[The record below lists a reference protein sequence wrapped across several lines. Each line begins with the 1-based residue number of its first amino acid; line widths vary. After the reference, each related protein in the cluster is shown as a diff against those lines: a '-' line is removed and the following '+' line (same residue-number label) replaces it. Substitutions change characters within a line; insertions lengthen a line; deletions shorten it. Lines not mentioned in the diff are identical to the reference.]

1 MVGMRNSPA
10 AQPLAEVVLPQLQR
24 LPEPERLAPSPEFR
38 NRAANPGQPPA
49 KAKVSS
55 TTLEVTVEGE
65 GLALLGPDAG
75 VATFQCHNGADFVW
89 TPFPRD
95 AAPTAVRKLVVQ
107 VQTDQ
112 DVAVTVS
119 SEARFAKHG
128 YVCRTDVPVARLS
141 SGQPLQVALTTFK
154 VELLLPPEQSFAG
167 PLQIGRIADPDWMLM
182 RESAGIVLRR
192 GSRSELVLGAGDYQ
206 LSAPLTKL
214 PAQRFTVPSS
224 GPIVITNELATA
236 RAGRP

>member
-1 MVGMRNSPA
+1 MRNSPA
-10 AQPLAEVVLPQLQR
+10 SQPHAEVRLPQPQR

-38 NRAANPGQPPA
+38 DRAANPGQRPA
-49 KAKVSS
+49 KAKASS
-55 TTLEVTVEGE
+55 TTMEIAVDGD

-75 VATFQCHNGADFVW
+75 VATFHCHDGADFVW

-95 AAPTAVRKLVVQ
+95 AAPSAMRKLVVQ
-107 VQTDQ
+107 VQADQ
-112 DVAVTVS
+112 DVAVTVA
-119 SEARFAKHG
+119 SEARFAKYG
-128 YVCRTDVPVARLS
+128 YVCRTDVPVARLA
-141 SGQPLQVALTTFK
+141 SGQTLPVALTAFK
-154 VELLLPPEQSFAG
+154 VELLLPPEQPFAG
-167 PLQIGRIADPDWMLM
+167 PLQVGRIADPNWLLM
-182 RESAGIVLRR
+182 RESAGVVLRR
-192 GSRSELVLGAGDYQ
+192 GTRSELVLGAGDYE

>member
-1 MVGMRNSPA
+1 MRNSPA
-10 AQPLAEVVLPQLQR
+10 TEPLAEVRLPRPQQ

-38 NRAANPGQPPA
+38 NRAANPGPRPTKA
-49 KAKVSS
+49 KAST
-55 TTLEVTVEGE
+55 TTLEIAVDGD

-107 VQTDQ
+107 VQADQ
-112 DVAVTVS
+112 DVAVTVA

-128 YVCRTDVPVARLS
+128 YVCRTEVPVARLA

-154 VELLLPPEQSFAG
+154 VDLLLPPEQSFAG
-167 PLQIGRIADPDWMLM
+167 PLQLGRIADADWLPM
-182 RESAGIVLRR
+182 RDSAGLVLRR
-192 GSRSELVLGAGDYQ
+192 GTRTELVLGAGDYQ

-214 PAQRFTVPSS
+214 PAQRFTVPTN
-224 GPIVITNELATA
+224 GAVVITSELATA

>member
-1 MVGMRNSPA
+1 MRNSPA
-10 AQPLAEVVLPQLQR
+10 SQPHAEVRLPQPQR

-38 NRAANPGQPPA
+38 DRAANPGQRPA
-49 KAKVSS
+49 KAKASS
-55 TTLEVTVEGE
+55 TTLEIAVDGD

-75 VATFQCHNGADFVW
+75 VATFQCHDGADFVW

-95 AAPTAVRKLVVQ
+95 AAPSAMRKLVVQ
-107 VQTDQ
+107 VQADQ
-112 DVAVTVS
+112 DVAVTVA
-119 SEARFAKHG
+119 SEARFAKYG
-128 YVCRTDVPVARLS
+128 YVCRTDVPVARLA
-141 SGQPLQVALTTFK
+141 SGQTLPVALTAFK

-167 PLQIGRIADPDWMLM
+167 PLQVGRIADPNWLLM
-182 RESAGIVLRR
+182 RESAGVVLRR
-192 GSRSELVLGAGDYQ
+192 GTRSELVLGAGDYE

>member
-1 MVGMRNSPA
+1 VIGMRNSPA
-10 AQPLAEVVLPQLQR
+10 AQPLAEVVLPRPQQ

-38 NRAANPGQPPA
+38 NRAASPGQRPA
-49 KAKVSS
+49 KAKASS
-55 TTLEVTVEGE
+55 TTLEITVDGD

-75 VATFQCHNGADFVW
+75 IATFQRQNGADFVW
-89 TPFPRD
+89 TPFPPD
-95 AAPTAVRKLVVQ
+95 AAPTAMRKLVVQ
-107 VQTDQ
+107 VQADQ
-112 DVAVTVS
+112 DVAVTVA

-128 YVCRTDVPVARLS
+128 YVCRTDVPVASLS
-141 SGQPLQVALTTFK
+141 SGQALQVALTMFK
-154 VELLLPPEQSFAG
+154 VELQLPPEQSFAG

-182 RESAGIVLRR
+182 RESAGLVLRR
-192 GSRSELVLGAGDYQ
+192 GTRSELVLGAGDYE

-214 PAQRFTVPSS
+214 PGQRFTVPSS

>member
-1 MVGMRNSPA
+1 M
-10 AQPLAEVVLPQLQR
+10 PQLQR
-24 LPEPERLAPSPEFR
+24 LPEPERLTPSPEFR
-38 NRAANPGQPPA
+38 DRAANPGQRPA
-49 KAKVSS
+49 KSTASS
-55 TTLEVTVEGE
+55 TTLEIAVDGD
-65 GLALLGPDAG
+65 GLALLGPNAG

-95 AAPTAVRKLVVQ
+95 AAPNEVRKLVVQ
-107 VQTDQ
+107 VQADQ
-112 DVAVTVS
+112 DVAVTVA

-128 YVCRTDVPVARLS
+128 YVCRTDVAVARLS
-141 SGQPLQVALTTFK
+141 SGQPLQVALKAFK

-167 PLQIGRIADPDWMLM
+167 PLQLGRVADPNWMLM
-182 RESAGIVLRR
+182 RESAGLLLRR
-192 GSRSELVLGAGDYQ
+192 GTRSELVLGAGDYE

-214 PAQRFTVPSS
+214 PAQRFTVPST